1 MEHFSDHEM
10 VEFNFTLVLWLLMMT
25 TDILESLA
33 ATNSLSREI
42 GMYSVFIYV
51 YMCTNLR
58 IIIIVIFMYYYNT

>member
-42 GMYSVFIYV
+42 GMYSV
-51 YMCTNLR
+51 YMYICVQ
-58 IIIIVIFMYYYNT
+58 I

>member
-51 YMCTNLR
+51 YMYAY
-58 IIIIVIFMYYYNT
+58 FE